1 MKENDSED
9 ESKDFTT
16 NISWRKMQDALPKIG
31 FIKKLTDLPEY
42 FDLEA
47 VKKKRLPKP
56 EAC

>member
-1 MKENDSED
+1 
-9 ESKDFTT
+9 
-16 NISWRKMQDALPKIG
+16 MQDALPKIG